1 MDVEFVRGRPSSG
14 SRKMNRVKAGDAWA
28 RVSTKRYGSRLDG
41 NEARIET
48 PSLPSFLLSFLRLS
62 CARSFLPQGIYPRYT
77 ARSTGYITYR
87 VGTPLVSFDYPRI
100 MRETSRERGLIKS
113 FRFRGKDYRR
123 DFFRREKERGRIRD
137 LNRESFEIDDFSL
150 FFFLW

>member
-1 MDVEFVRGRPSSG
+1 MRRE
-14 SRKMNRVKAGDAWA
+14 
-28 RVSTKRYGSRLDG
+28 SRLL
-41 NEARIET
+41 
-48 PSLPSFLLSFLRLS
+48 PSLPSFFPSSVFLAL
-62 CARSFLPQGIYPRYT
+62 APSFLPQGIYPRYT

-123 DFFRREKERGRIRD
+123 DFFFSRRERKREDSWFESRIFW
-137 LNRESFEIDDFSL
+137 NRWFLSL
-150 FFFLW
+150 FFFFFGNIIGRLILWKKYIYIFLIESRTWQICKIKWSI